1 MRLIIEQGD
10 NVYNLKD
17 DRKGVVQSV
26 YRELNKAIVK
36 FDNSTEK
43 VTLDNLVVINQDD
56 NSGENEDED
65 IIDKL
70 INKGKKLI
78 HRFKRRGA

>member
-10 NVYNLKD
+10 NVYNLLD

-78 HRFKRRGA
+78 HRFKR

>member
-1 MRLIIEQGD
+1 MKLIIERD
-10 NVYNLKD
+10 DKVYNLLD
-17 DRKGVVQSV
+17 DRKGVVQSI

-43 VTLDNLVVINQDD
+43 VTLDNLVVIDD

-65 IIDKL
+65 FLSKL
-70 INKGKKLI
+70 IHKGKKLI
-78 HRFKRRGA
+78 HRLKR

>member
-17 DRKGVVQSV
+17 DRKGVVQSI
-26 YRELNKAIVK
+26 YRELNVAIVR

-43 VTLDNLVVINQDD
+43 VTLDNLVVINQDE

-78 HRFKRRGA
+78 HRFKK

>member
-1 MRLIIEQGD
+1 MKLIIERD
-10 NVYNLKD
+10 DKVYNLLD

-43 VTLDNLVVINQDD
+43 VTLDNLVVIDD

-65 IIDKL
+65 FLSKL
-70 INKGKKLI
+70 IHKGKKLI
-78 HRFKRRGA
+78 HRLKR